1 MPDPSPPPQPST
13 IPEFID
19 AIRSG
24 LVCER
29 CGRYIGS
36 LGATTYLPPPY
47 AVALDKIASDDEV
60 SALVGFEWHMLGRL
74 RDGNFTIR
82 HPEIDG
88 ACVTMREWLARQ
100 DDDDDDEAAD
110 EDEDE

>member
-1 MPDPSPPPQPST
+1 MTNETQPAT
-13 IPEFID
+13 LPEFID

-36 LGATTYLPPPY
+36 LGASTYLPPPY
-47 AVALDKIASDDEV
+47 PVALDRISSDDEIA
-60 SALVGFEWHMLGRL
+60 ALVGFEWHMLGRL
-74 RDGNFTIR
+74 RNANFTIR

-88 ACVTMREWLARQ
+88 RCATMREWLAHEHG
-100 DDDDDDEAAD
+100 DY
-110 EDEDE
+110 EDEDEA

>member
-1 MPDPSPPPQPST
+1 MPDQPQPTT
-13 IPEFID
+13 IPEFIE

-24 LVCER
+24 LVCVR

-47 AVALDKIASDDEV
+47 PVALDKITPDDEV

-88 ACVTMREWLARQ
+88 RCVTMREWLSHEHGE
-100 DDDDDDEAAD
+100 DDE
-110 EDEDE
+110 